1 MEVSRIGKGSPAAGV
16 LVCRRTTTLA
26 VLLTVAAFVAAACG
40 NDKVTAPGPSTT
52 SSSAAAPASGATPT
66 GAASAPA
73 PSSTT
78 ATTAGPASSSTT
90 TAAQAPAGPA
100 PSCPVIPARLSPRED
115 RPRYTL
121 RVDVRPAE
129 NVVEGETAVRFTPD
143 LNTDKLVFRLWA
155 NSPRLAA
162 AGAQLDIGGVF
173 VGGRRVDAVS
183 ENATTVVARPGKL
196 AAGQAV
202 EISVPWRLTLPG
214 TVSDRISRTG
224 DAIRLGSFFP
234 VLAWEPGIGWA
245 EEPAS
250 SGFAEATTT
259 AAADFTATVT
269 VPAGF
274 DVLATGVNEGGG
286 RWTAPGVPDFA
297 LSVGHFNTATATA
310 NAPQPVQVTVGVHAG
325 IGESPQTYL
334 TNVVRALEDLGR
346 RFGPYPWPAY
356 TLAITPSLGGGVE
369 YPMHVLQGPGT
380 GGRTTSHEVAHMWFY
395 GLVGNNQGRDPWLDE
410 GLATYAEA
418 RVEGTVAG
426 TRSTTIPAAGRGR
439 TAEPMT
445 YWESRKSIYYRSV
458 YVQGAQALIALGD
471 ADLVDC
477 ALRLY
482 VARNAYRV
490 ARPKDLVAAASALFP
505 DAAANFARYGVR
517 P

>member
-1 MEVSRIGKGSPAAGV
+1 VKPA
-16 LVCRRTTTLA
+16 
-26 VLLTVAAFVAAACG
+26 
-40 NDKVTAPGPSTT
+40 D
-52 SSSAAAPASGATPT
+52 
-66 GAASAPA
+66 
-73 PSSTT
+73 
-78 ATTAGPASSSTT
+78 
-90 TAAQAPAGPA
+90 
-100 PSCPVIPARLSPRED
+100 
-115 RPRYTL
+115 
-121 RVDVRPAE
+121 
-129 NVVEGETAVRFTPD
+129 NVVEGEIAVRFTPD
-143 LNTDKLVFRLWA
+143 LTTDKLVFRLWA

-162 AGAQLDIGGVF
+162 GGARLDVGGVS

-183 ENATTVVARPGKL
+183 ENATTIVARPGNL
-196 AAGQAV
+196 AAGRPV
-202 EISVPWRLTLPG
+202 DITVPWRLTLPG

-250 SGFAEATTT
+250 SGFSEATTT
-259 AAADFTATVT
+259 AAADFTATIT

-274 DVLATGVNEGGG
+274 DVLATGTNEGGG
-286 RWTAPGVPDFA
+286 RWTATGVPDFA
-297 LSVGHFNTATATA
+297 LSVGHFTLATATA

-325 IGESPQTYL
+325 IGDSPGAYL
-334 TNVVRALEDLGR
+334 TKVVRSLEDFSR

-356 TLAITPSLGGGVE
+356 TLAVTPTLGGGIE

-395 GLVGNNQGRDPWLDE
+395 GLVANNQGRDPWLDE

-418 RVEGTVAG
+418 RFEGTLSSM
-426 TRSTTIPAAGRGR
+426 RSSSIPAAGRGR

-445 YWESRKSIYYRSV
+445 YWESRQSIYYRSV
-458 YVQGAQALIALGD
+458 YVQGGQAVAALGD

-477 ALRLY
+477 ALRVY

-490 ARPKDLVAAASALFP
+490 ARPSDLIAAAAAVFP
-505 DAAANFARYGVR
+505 DAPATLARYGIR

>member
-1 MEVSRIGKGSPAAGV
+1 MTRRRTLAALLTAAALAAG
-16 LVCRRTTTLA
+16 
-26 VLLTVAAFVAAACG
+26 ACG
-40 NDKVTAPGPSTT
+40 GDDTAAPGPSTT
-52 SSSAAAPASGATPT
+52 STAASTSTSGATT
-66 GAASAPA
+66 TAAPPA
-73 PSSTT
+73 SSTT
-78 ATTAGPASSSTT
+78 APPATTSRPGTPSTAT
-90 TAAQAPAGPA
+90 TVAAPPGAA
-100 PSCPVIPARLSPRED
+100 PSCPAIPARQSPRED

-121 RVDVRPAE
+121 RVDVKPAE

-155 NSPRLAA
+155 NSPRLARG
-162 AGAQLDIGGVF
+162 GARLDVGGVS
-173 VGGRRVDAVS
+173 VGGRPVDAVTVD
-183 ENATTVVARPGKL
+183 ATTVVARPGNL

-202 EISVPWRLTLPG
+202 DISVPWRLTLPG

-234 VLAWEPGIGWA
+234 ILAWEPGIGWA
-245 EEPAS
+245 EQPAS

-259 AAADFTATVT
+259 AAADFTATVS

-286 RWTAPGVPDFA
+286 RWTATAVPDFA
-297 LSVGHFNTATATA
+297 LSVGHFTMASGTA

-325 IGESPQTYL
+325 IGESPGTYL
-334 TNVVRALEDLGR
+334 NKVVRSLEDFAR
-346 RFGPYPWPAY
+346 RFGPYPWPTY
-356 TLAITPSLGGGVE
+356 TLAITPALGGGIE

-395 GLVGNNQGRDPWLDE
+395 GLVENNQGRDPWLDE

-418 RVEGTVAG
+418 RFEGTLASMRA
-426 TRSTTIPAAGRGR
+426 TSIPAAGRGR
-439 TAEPMT
+439 TGEPMA
-445 YWESRKSIYYRSV
+445 YWESRQSIYYRSV
-458 YVQGAQALIALGD
+458 YVQGSQAVAALGD

-477 ALRLY
+477 ALRVY

-490 ARPKDLVAAASALFP
+490 ARPKDLVEAAATVFP
-505 DAAANFARYGVR
+505 DAAATFARYGIQ